1 MILEIDVLEPT
12 LLLDFQVSDTLF
24 LKFKFRIRSTLFIVI
39 IIENE
44 KKI

>member
-24 LKFKFRIRSTLFIVI
+24 LKFKWK
-39 IIENE
+39 ENL
-44 KKI
+44 I